1 MSLCVCVTRETQASA
16 VEDEGICEAV
26 AGGFQGY
33 NSTFNQLKM
42 ILYASILWKKKKKT
56 LENYKSFIFRN
67 KYFRIFTLE
76 CDFSELEPILI

>member
-1 MSLCVCVTRETQASA
+1 MIGLCDCVYVIQTGLCEIVCLCVCVCVCVTRETQASA

-42 ILYASILWKKKKKT
+42 ILYASIL
-56 LENYKSFIFRN
+56 
-67 KYFRIFTLE
+67 
-76 CDFSELEPILI
+76 